1 MIYLDITEFTS
12 NAFIKGEMQNV
23 VINIVSYVID
33 ELSAAYPDV
42 ERQNDLPNMLYN
54 ITEADSEF

>member
-1 MIYLDITEFTS
+1 
-12 NAFIKGEMQNV
+12 MQNV